1 MFPLRS
7 SIARVLPNGSSTKL
21 CLRQL
26 NKSSKLNLN
35 KNKNFDSF
43 NEVFIHKTLL
53 SSIKQHND
61 TDYVRCSIFNSNG
74 DMIQHGK
81 EILKSQFIKRYN
93 LTPRD
98 FRKFNWQRSA
108 TGTTTASSSSA
119 SSSAG
124 ESSSVGTKKSSG
136 SSSLSSS
143 LHPSTSALSLSNSSL
158 GSSSNVDIVPNI
170 TIRRNSILVQ
180 LLNIRA
186 LINHDKLIIFDN
198 SSSFQNSQVSSYT
211 HLQFLK
217 DLSQRLKSTN
227 LDGLPFE
234 FKALEGILIYIVS
247 NLNMEMKV
255 HNTVLQNIITG
266 LEDSIDRNKL
276 RYLLIELKKI
286 HQFHRKI
293 TLIKNCLED
302 LLENDDELNDLY
314 ITEKF
319 QNNSNGSNDGQP
331 RQGTNHEEIEMLLE
345 NYYQTIDE
353 IVQIVENLKNQIK
366 TTEDLINVVLDSNR
380 NQLMLLGLKFST
392 GLLSMG
398 VALYVSAL
406 YGMNLENFIEEI
418 DGGFEVVTVVST
430 IALIAL
436 LLFSVKQLKKVEKVT
451 MTSLNDQRK

>member
-1 MFPLRS
+1 M
-7 SIARVLPNGSSTKL
+7 
-21 CLRQL
+21 
-26 NKSSKLNLN
+26 
-35 KNKNFDSF
+35 
-43 NEVFIHKTLL
+43 
-53 SSIKQHND
+53 
-61 TDYVRCSIFNSNG
+61 
-74 DMIQHGK
+74 
-81 EILKSQFIKRYN
+81 
-93 LTPRD
+93 
-98 FRKFNWQRSA
+98 
-108 TGTTTASSSSA
+108 
-119 SSSAG
+119 
-124 ESSSVGTKKSSG
+124 
-136 SSSLSSS
+136 
-143 LHPSTSALSLSNSSL
+143 
-158 GSSSNVDIVPNI
+158 
-170 TIRRNSILVQ
+170 
-180 LLNIRA
+180 
-186 LINHDKLIIFDN
+186 
-198 SSSFQNSQVSSYT
+198 
-211 HLQFLK
+211 
-217 DLSQRLKSTN
+217 
-227 LDGLPFE
+227 DGLPFE

-319 QNNSNGSNDGQP
+319 NSEGDGQP